1 MEQFSAMI
9 TRRPVRCV
17 STTRPPALLAT
28 LLCVSLLIQC
38 KPADEPPRDPARATN
53 NRPALVT
60 TAQDKPEGT
69 IRLVAPERARSEAD
83 AASPPA
89 PTSALEAE
97 GAVPAGEPENAEWQ
111 ATLAR
116 AKALGVDKALIASL
130 EVPATPADQQ
140 LAAEANRKGLK
151 RHRKLDLKAAIQAYE
166 AGLSAWPGHLFSRY
180 NLACAH
186 ALSGNREDAL
196 RHLAVV
202 SVHSTSQAADRMRAA
217 RVDPDF
223 ESLLK
228 DETFRA
234 LTHYAS
240 VEVSWSPSIEDAQ
253 AAVALVDRL
262 RRENIPAHEGREWR
276 KDLPETTLYVAIDHA
291 IAQRVGDEILASK
304 ATPTKKV
311 DSRFLNENRP
321 IVLVLGSGAPSDP
334 TSTDSA
340 SIDSMIGQRVTAKQD
355 GVEEDFLLKPT
366 GFFVWN
372 VRSPDGSRIEK
383 SGRYNLKGQA
393 LHLDF
398 QMTTT
403 KPGNPPQV
411 TVERGR
417 RENHTLTL
425 EGSALLIGSKR
436 FTR

>member
-1 MEQFSAMI
+1 MI
-9 TRRPVRCV
+9 TRRPVRYV
-17 STTRPPALLAT
+17 STTRPPALLLT
-28 LLCVSLLIQC
+28 LLGVSLLVHC
-38 KPADEPPRDPARATN
+38 KPADEPPRDPARTAN

-60 TAQDKPEGT
+60 TAQDNSEGT
-69 IRLVAPERARSEAD
+69 IRLVAPDRPRKDVDATSNADPASEPREAD
-83 AASPPA
+83 AADTGDDSNNVE
-89 PTSALEAE
+89 LK
-97 GAVPAGEPENAEWQ
+97 AVH
-111 ATLAR
+111 AR
-116 AKALGVDKALIASL
+116 AEALGVDKALITSL
-130 EVPATPADQQ
+130 AAPATPAAQK
-140 LAAEANRKGLK
+140 LAAEANRKGVK
-151 RHRKLDLKAAIQAYE
+151 RHRKLDLKAAIQADE

-186 ALSGNREDAL
+186 ALSGNRAEAL

-202 SVHSTSQAADRMRAA
+202 SVHGTSQAADRLRAA

-223 ESLLK
+223 ESLLQ
-228 DETFRA
+228 DDAFRT
-234 LTHYAS
+234 LTRYAS
-240 VEVSWSPSIEDAQ
+240 VEVSWSPSISDAQ

-276 KDLPETTLYVAIDHA
+276 KDLPETTLYIAIDHE
-291 IAQRVGDEILASK
+291 IAQRVGDEIIASN
-304 ATPTKKV
+304 ATPTKRV
-311 DSRFLNENRP
+311 DSRFLNNKRP
-321 IVLVLGSGAPSDP
+321 IVLVLGSGAPPDP
-334 TSTDSA
+334 TSTEAA
-340 SIDSMIGQRVTAKQD
+340 SLGSMIGQRVTTKHD
-355 GVEEDFLLKPT
+355 GIEEDFLLKPT

-403 KPGNPPQV
+403 KPGNPPEV

-425 EGSALLIGSKR
+425 EGSALLVGDKR